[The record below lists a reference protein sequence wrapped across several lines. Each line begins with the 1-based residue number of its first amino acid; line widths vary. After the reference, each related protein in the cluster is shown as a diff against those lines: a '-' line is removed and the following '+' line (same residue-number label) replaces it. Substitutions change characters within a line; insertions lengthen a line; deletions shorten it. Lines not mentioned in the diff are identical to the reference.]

1 MEDLRRCGG
10 EDLLVCRYTTWR
22 RTSFEPCPIVNF
34 PIHNGDSWTKGPKHW
49 DISPLLPLSPSTH
62 PLGPTLLRKYLKLL
76 LRLPVKD
83 ISLYCVPNR
92 ETKQRLPTE
101 NRWRAGGKSE
111 TKTRSRNRRRSLSLS
126 LSISLLEI
134 SCNFDSRGV
143 QVSRGRE
150 IFGTPARIVVDG
162 STRDERIDACQFRYY
177 FSWGSILFLLS

>member
-1 MEDLRRCGG
+1 MGG
-10 EDLLVCRYTTWR
+10 
-22 RTSFEPCPIVNF
+22 RTSSFAGIQLGEER
-34 PIHNGDSWTKGPKHW
+34 HS
-49 DISPLLPLSPSTH
+49 SRAPLL
-62 PLGPTLLRKYLKLL
+62 
-76 LRLPVKD
+76 
-83 ISLYCVPNR
+83 ISLSTMGTAERKDQNIETYPRCCLCHRRPTPLAQHYYENIWNYSSAYLWKIYPRIVSRIAKPNNVCQLR
-92 ETKQRLPTE
+92 IDE
-101 NRWRAGGKSE
+101 RWRAGGK
-111 TKTRSRNRRRSLSLS
+111 RRKRDQGIDLSLF

>member
-1 MEDLRRCGG
+1 MGG
-10 EDLLVCRYTTWR
+10 
-22 RTSFEPCPIVNF
+22 RTSSFAGIQLGEER
-34 PIHNGDSWTKGPKHW
+34 HS
-49 DISPLLPLSPSTH
+49 SRAPLL
-62 PLGPTLLRKYLKLL
+62 
-76 LRLPVKD
+76 
-83 ISLYCVPNR
+83 ISLSTMGTAERKDQNIETYPRCCLCHRRPTPLAQHYYENIWNYSSAYLWKIYPCIVSRIAKPNNVCQLR
-92 ETKQRLPTE
+92 IDGERVEK
-101 NRWRAGGKSE
+101 A
-111 TKTRSRNRRRSLSLS
+111 RRKRDRGIDEDLSLS

>member
-49 DISPLLPLSPSTH
+49 DISRCCLCHHRPTPLAQHYYENIWNYSSAYLWKIYPGIVSRIAKPNNVCQ
-62 PLGPTLLRKYLKLL
+62 LRI
-76 LRLPVKD
+76 D
-83 ISLYCVPNR
+83 
-92 ETKQRLPTE
+92 E
-101 NRWRAGGKSE
+101 RWRAGGK
-111 TKTRSRNRRRSLSLS
+111 RRKRDQGIDLSLF